1 MGYRIGKLFTGL
13 VVAAALTISGA
24 ARADADVSTPKKAAV
39 SFAKAVSAGDTTAMK
54 ALSIGTDA
62 EFALVKSLS
71 DVVASTRK
79 LEEAAAK
86 KFGEEGKL
94 PKEMSMDLVTDL
106 ETGEEKIAGDH
117 ATLITKNK
125 PEDQFPMTLKK
136 EGEGWKVELSN
147 LAKDPM
153 AAAMAQMIP
162 TMVKGMDIVT
172 KNINDGKYKT
182 AAEAFTD
189 LAVQM
194 AGAASIELGK

>member
-1 MGYRIGKLFTGL
+1 MGYGIGKMFTGL
-13 VVAAALTISGA
+13 VVAAALTISGV
-24 ARADADVSTPKKAAV
+24 ARADADVSTPKKAAI
-39 SFAKAVSAGDTTAMK
+39 SFAKAVAAGDTAAMK
-54 ALSIGTDA
+54 ALSTGTDA

-71 DVVASTRK
+71 DVVTSTKK
-79 LEEAAAK
+79 LEDACIK
-86 KFGEEGKL
+86 KFGDEGKL

-106 ETGEEKIAGDH
+106 ETGEEKITGDT
-117 ATLITKNK
+117 ATIATKNK
-125 PEDQFPMTLKK
+125 PGDEYPMTLKK
-136 EGEGWKVELSN
+136 DGAGWKVELSV

-182 AAEAFTD
+182 ATEALTD

-194 AGAASIELGK
+194 TGAAAVDLGK